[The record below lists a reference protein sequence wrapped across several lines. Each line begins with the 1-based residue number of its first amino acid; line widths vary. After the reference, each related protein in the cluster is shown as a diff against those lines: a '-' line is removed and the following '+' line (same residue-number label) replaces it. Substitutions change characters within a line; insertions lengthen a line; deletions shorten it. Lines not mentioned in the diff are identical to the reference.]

1 LCWVRI
7 SSGWTQ
13 KGLKSNKFRQL
24 VYSLRKK
31 LNTTIHLWFW
41 WLPYSLENVSKKT
54 WDDVE
59 ILFPCGWLYNL
70 FNNLLEKEYKKKS
83 VTQKPWNHQTGFKDI
98 RRTSSLILPGH
109 KYPHTWQS
117 TKNLEAKAKED
128 GILLKRLKWQNAIY
142 TYIFLVD
149 WPQRHLR

>member
-1 LCWVRI
+1 M
-7 SSGWTQ
+7 
-13 KGLKSNKFRQL
+13 L
-24 VYSLRKK
+24 VKRLGMTWRFCSFVVDCIIYLITYWKR
-31 LNTTIHLWFW
+31 NT
-41 WLPYSLENVSKKT
+41 
-54 WDDVE
+54 
-59 ILFPCGWLYNL
+59 
-70 FNNLLEKEYKKKS
+70 KKS